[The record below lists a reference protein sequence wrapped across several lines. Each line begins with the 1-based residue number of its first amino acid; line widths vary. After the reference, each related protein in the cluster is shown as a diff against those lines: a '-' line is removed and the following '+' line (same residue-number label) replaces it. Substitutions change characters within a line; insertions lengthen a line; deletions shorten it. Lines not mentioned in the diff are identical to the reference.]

1 MDLRNILS
9 TWTRSRLSFSKL
21 LLSLLVVF
29 IITGCS
35 EKGAEDYM
43 QEAAAFSENGDP
55 KAAVVSLKNAV
66 QEAPR
71 LASARFELGKVHLQ
85 LSSFDE
91 ASKELSRALEYG
103 YSENQV
109 IPLLAE
115 ALARSGA
122 NVALSDLSYDAS
134 LLTPE
139 EQLEVGARKVASLIE
154 LEKAPEALV
163 LVEELLTI
171 DAETTYKGMLKGY
184 QLIIAENYVE
194 ALNTLKVVLEG
205 DTLNRDVIS
214 LTARLYILTGDI
226 ENATNLYEEYIA
238 VAQDDIQAKFA
249 LVNILMQQN
258 QSERAEKYIDELLEI
273 NSNNGM
279 LNQLKATARAAADDN
294 VAAKEFAE
302 KAINSGRGAPTLRLI
317 AGFASYKL
325 KDYESTIRH
334 LSVVSDVLPDEH
346 PALRMLADSQL
357 QLNMGEDAAEVLS
370 RVNEV
375 AQEDLSLFSRTGYE
389 LIKAGDTDTAKEMIE
404 QAQTVSQTTE
414 ELIRLG
420 ALKLTL
426 NNLDGIADIEKAVAQ
441 SPDSVQAK
449 TTLAGAYLAT
459 NQINKAMVFAKKWQ
473 QEQPNIVEGYLLEA
487 DILST
492 QQKYS
497 EAGAKV
503 NEALSIDTDNSFAQL
518 ANIRLDM
525 LKENYKEALG
535 KVERLLTK
543 EPSNVKALASYFK
556 IQDELGDSSQAFAKI
571 ESAHKSDLENEP
583 LRLLFA
589 SVLIQNRKFS
599 ETLEVL
605 SHIDANRLTLS
616 SYWRLKG
623 MALFNTS
630 NLTDSNAHYTQWAA
644 YFPNQLD
651 PTLGLLNVLDLQRDF
666 VRAAKVANDF
676 LANTESVQVR
686 MMASYFMTMSKD
698 VAGAKQ
704 AMKKIDEQFLELPYM
719 RGVKAR
725 IALLEKRGMQGIEDA
740 RAAYFAK
747 KSPDNLLLFVQT
759 LDSAG
764 QTAQAFPVIEQ
775 HVNDFPTDIR
785 SKALFAERQVA
796 RDPVKALALYEEM
809 LIDFPNSPV
818 LLNNAAY
825 LHFEAQNMEKALEYS
840 TKAFTASPT
849 NIDFADTY
857 AQVLIQRGDT
867 EQAVEAYNQAIT
879 DSLSN
884 EELILNYLEA
894 LFLNNN
900 TIAAKRRVQQFKSR
914 LKSQESK
921 DRLFDLQVKYMN

>member
-1 MDLRNILS
+1 MNFRNILS
-9 TWTRSRLSFSKL
+9 SKTHSTPSFSKL
-21 LLSLLVVF
+21 FLSLMIVLV
-29 IITGCS
+29 ITGCS

-43 QEAAAFSENGDP
+43 QEAAAFTENGDN

-71 LASARFELGKVHLQ
+71 LASARFELGKVHLA

-103 YSENQV
+103 YAENQV

-122 NVALSDLSYDAS
+122 NVALSELSYDAS
-134 LLTPE
+134 LLTPA
-139 EQLEVGARKVASLIE
+139 EQLEVGARKVASLLE
-154 LEKAPEALV
+154 LNKAPEASA
-163 LVEELLTI
+163 LVEALLLI
-171 DAETTYKGMLKGY
+171 NADTTYKGMLEAY
-184 QLIIAENYVE
+184 RFIIAEDYVE
-194 ALNTLKVVLEG
+194 ALNTLKIVLDG

-214 LTARLYILTGDI
+214 LTARLYILNGDI
-226 ENATNLYEEYIA
+226 ENATNLYEEYIK

-279 LNQLKATARAAADDN
+279 LNQLKASARAAADDN

-302 KAINSGRGAPTLRLI
+302 KAINGGRSAPTLRLI

-334 LSVVSDVLPDEH
+334 LSVVSGVLPDEH

-389 LIKAGDTDTAKEMIE
+389 LIKAGDTETAKEMIE
-404 QAQTVSQTTE
+404 QAQKVSQTTE

-426 NNLDGIADIEKAVAQ
+426 NNLDGITDLEKAAAQ
-441 SPDSVQAK
+441 SPDSRLAK
-449 TTLAGAYLAT
+449 TVLAGSYLAT
-459 NQINKAMVFAKKWQ
+459 NQIDKAIVFAKQWQ
-473 QEQPNIVEGYLLEA
+473 QEQPSMVEGFLLEA

-492 QQKYS
+492 QQQFA
-497 EAGAKV
+497 EAGILV
-503 NEALSIDTDNSFAQL
+503 NKALSIDADNSFAQL
-518 ANIRLDM
+518 ASMRLDM
-525 LKENYKEALG
+525 LNENYEQALG
-535 KVERLLTK
+535 KVEGLLAK
-543 EPSNVKALASYFK
+543 EPNNVKALASYFK
-556 IQDELGDSSQAFAKI
+556 IQGELGDSDLAFTQI
-571 ESAHKSDLENEP
+571 ENAYKNDLENQQ
-583 LRLLFA
+583 LSLLYA
-589 SVLIQNRKFS
+589 STLVQKRAFF
-599 ETLEVL
+599 EALEVL
-605 SHIDANRLTLS
+605 NRIEANRLTLS
-616 SYWRLKG
+616 SYWTLKG

-630 NLTDSNAHYTQWAA
+630 NLTDSYTHYSRWAA

-666 VRAAKVANDF
+666 VQAAKVANEF
-676 LANTESVQVR
+676 LVNTDSVQIR
-686 MMASYFMTMSKD
+686 MMASYFMAMSRD
-698 VAGAKQ
+698 AAGAKQ
-704 AMKKIDEQFLELPYM
+704 AMQAIDSQYLELPYM
-719 RGVKAR
+719 RGVNAR
-725 IALLEKRGMQGIEDA
+725 IALLEKRGAQGIEDA

-764 QTAQAFPVIEQ
+764 QTAQAFPVIQQ
-775 HVNDFPTDIR
+775 HVSEFPTDIR
-785 SKALFAERQVA
+785 SKALLAERQIVS
-796 RDPVKALALYEEM
+796 DPVSALALYEEM
-809 LIDFPNSPV
+809 LIDFPTSPV

-825 LHFEAQNMEKALEYS
+825 LHYEAKNMEKALEYS
-840 TKAFTASPT
+840 TKAFTANPT

-857 AQVLIQRGDT
+857 AQVLMQRGDV

-884 EELILNYLEA
+884 EDVILNYLEA
-894 LFLNNN
+894 LLLNNN
-900 TIAAKRRVQQFKSR
+900 TIAAKRRVQQFQSR

>member
-1 MDLRNILS
+1 MDFRNILS
-9 TWTRSRLSFSKL
+9 SRTCSKLSFYKL
-21 LLSLLVVF
+21 LLSLFFVF
-29 IITGCS
+29 VITGCS

-43 QEAAAFSENGDP
+43 QEAAAFTENGDP

-66 QEAPR
+66 QESPR
-71 LASARFELGKVHLQ
+71 LASARFELGKVHLA

-103 YSENQV
+103 YAENQV

-122 NVALSDLSYDAS
+122 NVALSELSYDAS
-134 LLTPE
+134 LLTRE
-139 EQLEVGARKVASLIE
+139 EQIEVGARKVASLLE
-154 LEKAPEALV
+154 LDKAPEALA
-163 LVEELLTI
+163 LVEELLLI
-171 DAETTYKGMLKGY
+171 DADTTYKGMLKGY
-184 QLIIAENYVE
+184 QFIIAEDYVE
-194 ALNTLKVVLEG
+194 ALNTLKEVLAG
-205 DTLNRDVIS
+205 DTLNRDAIS

-226 ENATNLYEEYIA
+226 ENATNLYEEYIT

-302 KAINSGRGAPTLRLI
+302 KAINGGRSAPTLRLI

-325 KDYESTIRH
+325 KDYEATIRH
-334 LSVVSDVLPDEH
+334 LSVVSGVLPDEH

-370 RVNEV
+370 RVNDV
-375 AQEDLSLFSRTGYE
+375 AQEDLSLFARTGYE
-389 LIKAGDTDTAKEMIE
+389 LIKAGDIETAKTMIE
-404 QAQTVSQTTE
+404 QAQKVSQTTE

-426 NNLDGIADIEKAVAQ
+426 NNLEGIVDLETAVAQ
-441 SPDSVQAK
+441 SPDSAQAK

-459 NQINKAMVFAKKWQ
+459 NQIDKAMVFAKKWQ
-473 QEQPNIVEGYLLEA
+473 QEQPPTVEGYLLEA

-492 QQKYS
+492 QQQYT
-497 EAGAKV
+497 EAAVLV
-503 NEALSIDTDNSFAQL
+503 NKAELIDADNAFVQL
-518 ANIRLDM
+518 ASMRLDM
-525 LKENYKEALG
+525 LSEKYENALT
-535 KVERLLTK
+535 KVERLLEK
-543 EPSNVKALASYFK
+543 EPNNVKALASYFK
-556 IQDELGDSSQAFAKI
+556 IKDELGDSAPAFAKI
-571 ESAHKSDLENEP
+571 ESTHINDPENEP

-589 SVLIQNRKFS
+589 SVLVQNREFTKA
-599 ETLEVL
+599 LEVL
-605 SHIDANRLTLS
+605 NQIDANRLTLS
-616 SYWRLKG
+616 SYWKLKG

-630 NLTDSNAHYTQWAA
+630 NLSDSYTHYSQWAA
-644 YFPNQLD
+644 YFPKQLD

-666 VRAAKVANDF
+666 VQAAKIANEF
-676 LANTESVQVR
+676 LVNTDSIQVR
-686 MMASYFMTMSKD
+686 MMSSYFMAMSRD
-698 VAGAKQ
+698 AAGAKQ
-704 AMKKIDEQFLELPYM
+704 AMKAIDSQYLELPYM
-719 RGVKAR
+719 RGVNAR

-764 QTAQAFPVIEQ
+764 QTAQAFPVIQQ
-775 HVNDFPTDIR
+775 HANDFPTDIR
-785 SKALFAERQVA
+785 SKALLAERQVA
-796 RDPVKALALYEEM
+796 SDPVTALALYEEM

-825 LHFEAQNMEKALEYS
+825 LHFEAKNMEKALEYS
-840 TKAFTASPT
+840 TKAFTANPT

-857 AQVLIQRGDT
+857 AQVLMQRGESDK
-867 EQAVEAYNQAIT
+867 AVEAYNQAVT

-884 EELILNYLEA
+884 EQVILNYLEA
-894 LFLNNN
+894 LFVNNN
-900 TIAAKRRVQQFKSR
+900 TIAAKRRIQQFNSR

-921 DRLFDLQVKYMN
+921 DRLFDLQVKYTQ